1 MKAQTMAFRNSWGLE
16 FSSPFRPQSGG
27 CRPTSGSCC
36 SSHRPHP
43 SPGHLWAAA
52 QSQVRQKP
60 WSRPVLPPGQGPI
73 SHPPSVPI
81 LGFVGMP
88 WHTLSPIL
96 SGFEVCLSSCWAHSY
111 EGNFGQLE
119 THPILFRIPSD
130 CLIYYLFIY
139 CTFFLFTATPAAY
152 GNSQSQG
159 LNQSRSCSLCHS
171 HGNTGFLNHR
181 LRPGI
186 KLHILMDAMSGS

>member
-1 MKAQTMAFRNSWGLE
+1 MGPRIFKPLQTSKWRLQTRFWQLLLLTQAPPFSGTPVGRCTI
-16 FSSPFRPQSGG
+16 SSPSETLESP
-27 CRPTSGSCC
+27 CA
-36 SSHRPHP
+36 SS
-43 SPGHLWAAA
+43 
-52 QSQVRQKP
+52 QQE
-60 WSRPVLPPGQGPI
+60 PI
-73 SHPPSVPI
+73 CHPPSVPI

-88 WHTLSPIL
+88 WHTLPPIL
-96 SGFEVCLSSCWAHSY
+96 SGFGVCLSSCWAHSY

-171 HGNTGFLNHR
+171 HGKAGFLNHR